1 MKKNSTLYILVA
13 LLVILIGLS
22 IVLIISN
29 SKKTVIIEDITAQ
42 FELEKE
48 ELQDDYSQLALQYED
63 YGIRINNDS
72 LAELLDAER
81 TKNLRLLDEIKT
93 LKVNNAR
100 RLSELRKELETARTV
115 MRSYIIQ
122 IDSLNTINTQLREE
136 NTAMSKQFQEA
147 QQTVNELSKEKEAL
161 TEKVMLASMLE
172 ARDIEIRP
180 LTEKGRTANKIARTS
195 LIEFKMVLSKN
206 ISAPVGEKTI
216 YLRITQPDGMLL
228 LKPQFENFE
237 FEGYLIPCSA
247 SRTIEWDGEEQAL
260 AIYWQV
266 EEFLHPGTY
275 RAEIFADGYLIGSEE
290 FTLSN

>member
-1 MKKNSTLYILVA
+1 MKKNTTVYILAGALA
-13 LLVILIGLS
+13 LLACVSIILL
-22 IVLIISN
+22 VSN
-29 SKKTVIIEDITAQ
+29 GRKKVIIDDITAQ

-122 IDSLNTINTQLREE
+122 IDSLNTLNNQLREE
-136 NTAMSKQFQEA
+136 NTAMSRQFEEA
-147 QQTVNELSKEKEAL
+147 KQTVSELSKEKEAL

-172 ARDIEIRP
+172 ARNLDIRP
-180 LTEKGRTANKIARTS
+180 LTDKGRPANKIARTS
-195 LIEFKMVLSKN
+195 IIEFKMILSKN
-206 ISAPVGEKTI
+206 ISAPVGEKKI
-216 YLRITQPDGMLL
+216 YLRITQPDGSLL
-228 LKPQFENFE
+228 LKSEYENFE
-237 FEGYLIPCSA
+237 FDGYLIPCSA
-247 SRTIEWDGEEQAL
+247 FRSIEWDGEEQAVV
-260 AIYWQV
+260 IYWQV
-266 EEFLHPGTY
+266 EEMLYPGLY
-275 RAEIFADGYLIGSEE
+275 RADIFADGYLIGSEE
-290 FTLSN
+290 FTLNN

>member
-1 MKKNSTLYILVA
+1 MKKNTTVYILA
-13 LLVILIGLS
+13 GALTILACLSILLLV
-22 IVLIISN
+22 SN
-29 SKKTVIIEDITAQ
+29 SRKKVIIEDITAQ

-115 MRSYIIQ
+115 MRSYIVQ
-122 IDSLNTINTQLREE
+122 IDSLNTLNNQLREE
-136 NTAMSKQFQEA
+136 NSAMTRQYEEA
-147 QQTVNELSKEKEAL
+147 KQTVNALSKEKEAL

-180 LTEKGRTANKIARTS
+180 LTEKGRPANKIARTS
-195 LIEFKMVLSKN
+195 IIEFKMVLSKN
-206 ISAPVGEKTI
+206 ISAPVGEKKI
-216 YLRITQPDGMLL
+216 YLRITQPDGNLL
-228 LKPQFENFE
+228 LKNNYENFE
-237 FEGYLIPCSA
+237 FDGYLIPCSA
-247 SRTIEWDGEEQAL
+247 FRSIEWDGEEQAL

-266 EEFLHPGTY
+266 EEFLHPGAY
-275 RAEIFADGYLIGSEE
+275 RADIFADGYLIGSEE
-290 FTLSN
+290 FTLNN

>member
-1 MKKNSTLYILVA
+1 MKKNTTVYILA
-13 LLVILIGLS
+13 GALTILACLSILLLV
-22 IVLIISN
+22 SN
-29 SKKTVIIEDITAQ
+29 SRKKVIIEDITAQ

-115 MRSYIIQ
+115 MRSYIVQ
-122 IDSLNTINTQLREE
+122 IDSLNTLNNQLREE
-136 NTAMSKQFQEA
+136 NSAMTRQYEEA
-147 QQTVNELSKEKEAL
+147 KQTVNALSKEKEAL

-180 LTEKGRTANKIARTS
+180 LTDKGRPANKIARTS
-195 LIEFKMVLSKN
+195 IIEFKMVLSKN
-206 ISAPVGEKTI
+206 ISAPVGEKKI
-216 YLRITQPDGMLL
+216 YLRITQPDGNLL
-228 LKPQFENFE
+228 LKSNYENFE
-237 FEGYLIPCSA
+237 FDGYLIPCSA
-247 SRTIEWDGEEQAL
+247 FRSIEWDGEEQAL

-266 EEFLHPGTY
+266 EEFLRPGAY
-275 RAEIFADGYLIGSEE
+275 RADIFADGYLIGSEE
-290 FTLSN
+290 FTLNN

>member
-1 MKKNSTLYILVA
+1 MKKNTTVYILA
-13 LLVILIGLS
+13 GALTILACLSILLLV
-22 IVLIISN
+22 SN
-29 SKKTVIIEDITAQ
+29 SRKKVIIEDITAQ

-115 MRSYIIQ
+115 MRSYIVQ
-122 IDSLNTINTQLREE
+122 IDSLNTLNNQLREE
-136 NTAMSKQFQEA
+136 NTAMTRQYQEA
-147 QQTVNELSKEKEAL
+147 QQTVNALSKEKEAL

-180 LTEKGRTANKIARTS
+180 LTDKGRPANKIARTS
-195 LIEFKMVLSKN
+195 IIEFKMVLSKN
-206 ISAPVGEKTI
+206 ISAPVGEKKI
-216 YLRITQPDGMLL
+216 YLRITQPDGNLL
-228 LKPQFENFE
+228 LKSNYENFE
-237 FEGYLIPCSA
+237 FDGYLIPCSA
-247 SRTIEWDGEEQAL
+247 FRSIEWDGEEQAL

-266 EEFLHPGTY
+266 EEFLHPGLY
-275 RAEIFADGYLIGSEE
+275 RADIFADGYLIGSEE
-290 FTLSN
+290 FTLNN